1 MKLKHLKELYDSNP
15 QYFLK
20 KVSTPFQE
28 VIKEHYGDSGLYSNH
43 VKEIYERIIEDDIID
58 NGTFKGIKDEKDFE
72 SKLNDKLSTFKNM
85 LNETVL
91 PVNREH
97 AKSFFVSDVL
107 DDPGYNYD
115 DEEDQENDSINIT
128 IRREEIL
135 EYCQSD
141 KQREMVESLTD
152 REMNKYILGSFC
164 YEYEEGRFD
173 FNNAKSEDENI
184 VVNPDFTEDKY
195 IKYIVKKESLAG
207 YDFGDFAD
215 SSNFEY
221 SVRNMLRVVNDISES
236 GKDINLINAHNKE
249 IDKRFMCSYFD
260 AEYVNKNSFEKDAET
275 MLKEVLDFNKKP
287 VYKTSIKRKM
297 S

>member
-1 MKLKHLKELYDSNP
+1 MKLEHLKELYDTNP

-20 KVSTPFQE
+20 KVSGPFQD
-28 VIKEHYGDSGLYSNH
+28 VIKEQYGDAGLYSNH

-72 SKLNDKLSTFKNM
+72 NKLNEKLPTFKRM
-85 LNETVL
+85 LDETFL
-91 PVNREH
+91 PINRDY
-97 AKSFFVSDVL
+97 AKSFFISDVL

-115 DEEDQENDSINIT
+115 DEEEQENDPVNIT

-135 EYCQSD
+135 EHCKTD
-141 KQREMVESLTD
+141 KQRDIIESLTD

-164 YEYEEGRFD
+164 YEYEDGRFD
-173 FNNAKSEDENI
+173 FNNAKSEDENVI
-184 VVNPDFTEDKY
+184 DNPNFTDEKY

-221 SVRNMLRVVNDISES
+221 SVRNMLRKINDISES

-249 IDKRFMCSYFD
+249 IDKKFMTAYLE
-260 AEYVNKNSFEKDAET
+260 AEYVDKKIFERDAES
-275 MLKEVLDFNKKP
+275 MLMEVLEFNKKP
-287 VYKTSIKRKM
+287 EYKTSVKRKM

>member
-1 MKLKHLKELYDSNP
+1 MKEL
-15 QYFLK
+15 
-20 KVSTPFQE
+20 
-28 VIKEHYGDSGLYSNH
+28 
-43 VKEIYERIIEDDIID
+43 YERIIEDDIID

>member
-1 MKLKHLKELYDSNP
+1 MKLEHLKELYDSNP

-275 MLKEVLDFNKKP
+275 MLKEVLDFNKKT

>member
-1 MKLKHLKELYDSNP
+1 MKLEHLKELYDSNP

-43 VKEIYERIIEDDIID
+43 VKEIYERIIEDDIMD

>member
-1 MKLKHLKELYDSNP
+1 MKLEHLKELYDSNP